1 MKHLVFTE
9 PIHKV
14 QHEGLQGIFKH
25 NGKEYYA
32 SISQFE
38 PNTTIIG
45 CIERPTN
52 GDSPKAYQVFTKKHR
67 RTSVDILIQ
76 DVKTYIKT
84 LDT

>member
-14 QHEGLQGIFKH
+14 QHERIQAIFKH
-25 NGKEYYA
+25 NGKEYYV
-32 SISQFE
+32 SLSQFE
-38 PNTTIIG
+38 PNTTIIS

-52 GDSPKAYQVFTKKHR
+52 SDNPRAYQVFTKKHR
-67 RTSVDILIQ
+67 KTSVDILIQ
-76 DVKTYIKT
+76 DVKIYITT